1 MYYGTGNPSVW
12 NPDVRPGDNK
22 WSMTVFARDLDTGM
36 ARWGMQ
42 MTPHD
47 EWDYDGI
54 NEVILFDKGGKT
66 YAWHHDRNGFAYTWV
81 ASNGTL
87 VSAEKVHPFVNWSS
101 GIDLKSGVPT
111 QTCCS
116 ILLTKITTLKV
127 HVQLLLVLKTNSLLH
142 THLKLA

>member
-1 MYYGTGNPSVW
+1 
-12 NPDVRPGDNK
+12 
-22 WSMTVFARDLDTGM
+22 MTVFARDLDTGM

-81 ASNGTL
+81 AATGTL
-87 VSAEKVHPFVNWSS
+87 VAAEKVHPFVNWASD
-101 GIDLKSGVPT
+101 IDMESGVP
-111 QTCCS
+111 
-116 ILLTKITTLKV
+116 
-127 HVQLLLVLKTNSLLH
+127 N
-142 THLKLA
+142 KLAEHSTHQDYNSKYA